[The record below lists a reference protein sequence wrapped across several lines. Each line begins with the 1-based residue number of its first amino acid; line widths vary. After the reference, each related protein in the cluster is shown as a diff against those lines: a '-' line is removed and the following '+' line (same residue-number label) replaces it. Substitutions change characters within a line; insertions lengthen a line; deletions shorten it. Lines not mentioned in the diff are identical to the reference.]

1 MAGRSPPV
9 FGLVLAGG
17 HSRRFGSDK
26 AAIEVGG
33 VPLLIKTFNL
43 LEALCART
51 FVSVRADQTAD
62 ALRASLPL
70 IVDDATG
77 LGPAGGLLAAHRRDA
92 AAAWLVVACDMPHLN
107 EATLRNLL
115 KSRRTAADATA
126 YGSPRDGDPEPLCA
140 IYEPAT
146 LARFARRAAEGRS
159 LSPRELLKN
168 SDVEIVA
175 LDHEAA
181 LTNVNAPEDLTDR

>member
-1 MAGRSPPV
+1 V

-17 HSRRFGSDK
+17 KSRRFGSDK
-26 AAIEVGG
+26 AAIDVGG
-33 VPLLIKTFNL
+33 EPLLIKTFHL
-43 LEALCART
+43 LDSLCARA

-77 LGPAGGLLAAHRRDA
+77 LGPAGGLLAAHRCDA
-92 AAAWLVVACDMPHLN
+92 AAAWLVVACDMPHLD

-115 KSRRTAADATA
+115 QSRRKTAEATA
-126 YGSPRDGDPEPLCA
+126 YSSPHDGDPEPLCA

-146 LARFARRAAEGRS
+146 LARFARRAAEGHS

-168 SDVEIVA
+168 SDVEIVV

-181 LTNVNAPEDLTDR
+181 LTNVNAPEDLTGR